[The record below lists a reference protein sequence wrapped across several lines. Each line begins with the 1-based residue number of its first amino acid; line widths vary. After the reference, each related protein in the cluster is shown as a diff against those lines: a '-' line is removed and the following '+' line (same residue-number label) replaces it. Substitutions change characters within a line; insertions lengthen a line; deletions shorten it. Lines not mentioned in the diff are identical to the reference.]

1 MAYQVT
7 KLIAGREYRYHVEG
21 FRDPKTKRVKQ
32 RWTYLG
38 RVKGNGLTPVRRR
51 SREDV
56 RARILA
62 AVLDLLDKRD
72 VVHVTVDVLVRSARI
87 SRATFYRH
95 FSGRAAVL
103 SAAVGSV

>member
-38 RVKGNGLTPVRRR
+38 RVKGNALTSVRRR

-72 VVHVTVDVLVRSARI
+72 VAHVTRHESAHAWLLGLSRCYARSCSARAFI
-87 SRATFYRH
+87 A
-95 FSGRAAVL
+95 
-103 SAAVGSV
+103 

>member
-38 RVKGNGLTPVRRR
+38 
-51 SREDV
+51 
-56 RARILA
+56 A
-62 AVLDLLDKRD
+62 
-72 VVHVTVDVLVRSARI
+72 
-87 SRATFYRH
+87 
-95 FSGRAAVL
+95 
-103 SAAVGSV
+103 